1 MVTKKKILIIG
12 SSYSIKRAFSDIYS
26 LKYTIDYINFRDSWR
41 NPKSIKQ
48 YELIIV
54 SGFHFFIC
62 YLSLASLAN
71 YIDKYIKYLNN
82 IRTKCKKTILI
93 ITFVKSKNSLSRV
106 VFFYYN
112 LLLTLKN
119 SFLIKNFN
127 ILTFRKVHFI
137 NNNNFYQIFLKKI
150 LESKFFKFNHINYF
164 KKNID
169 KYKLKKLQKINFIFV
184 KFPRTRLIDRILRLI

>member
-1 MVTKKKILIIG
+1 MLTKKKILIIG
-12 SSYSIKRAFSDIYS
+12 SSYSIKKAFSDIYS
-26 LKYTIDYINFRDSWR
+26 LKYSIDYINFRDSWR

-62 YLSLASLAN
+62 YISLASLAI
-71 YIDKYIKYLNN
+71 YIDKYVKYLNN

-93 ITFVKSKNSLSRV
+93 TTYVKSKNSFSRV

-119 SFLIKNFN
+119 RSLIKKFN
-127 ILTFRKVHFI
+127 ILTFRKIHFI
-137 NNNNFYQIFLKKI
+137 NNNNFYQTFLKKI
-150 LESKFFKFNHINYF
+150 LESKFFKFNNIDYF
-164 KKNID
+164 KRNIN
-169 KYKLKKLQKINFIFV
+169 KYKLKKVQKTDFIFI
-184 KFPRTRLIDRILRLI
+184 KLPRTRLVDRILRLV